1 MIKYLTVAAVA
12 LSVSACAGYQAK
24 LNDAMA
30 KAKDIKAKVECRAK
44 VLDPYVDYILE
55 QDIPAYLDGA
65 DVTDVLVVASVFD
78 VEFSKVKA
86 AFKACS
92 AAE

>member
-1 MIKYLTVAAVA
+1 MIKYLAVAAVA
-12 LSVSACAGYQAK
+12 CSFACAGYQAK

-44 VLDPYVDYILE
+44 VLDPYVNYILE

-65 DVTDVLVVASVFD
+65 DITTVLEVADVVVPEFD
-78 VEFSKVKA
+78 KIKA
-86 AFKACS
+86 EFKACS

>member
-1 MIKYLTVAAVA
+1 MKKLLAVCCVVG
-12 LSVSACAGYQAK
+12 LSACAGYQAK

-44 VLDPYVDYILE
+44 VLDPYVNYILE

-65 DVTDVLVVASVFD
+65 DVTDVLVVAGVVD
-78 VEFSKVKA
+78 VEFAKVKA
-86 AFKACS
+86 EFKACV